1 MDMDEE
7 PPLAW
12 LRRALA
18 RIEPAALPP
27 AATVDLVVGLTGV
40 VAAAQAALV
49 RAVGAADQAGVWA
62 SGPLACAVGEPPA
75 GRPTRAAGARPAGW
89 ACPAAGQSGQSA
101 DSGSWLADRARL
113 TWAAAAALRATAR
126 ALADL
131 PLLAEAFRQ
140 GDVSLDHVF
149 ALTVPLTS
157 PARRT
162 ALAGPVEAELTAF
175 ARRAGPAYV
184 RAAVDRWLRRAD
196 PAGATADADGARLA
210 RSLSLLPVPA
220 GAATRPDGPVA
231 LAGALPA
238 EDARALLDALAAAE
252 QAPAAPGEPRSPA
265 RRRADAL
272 LTIARWY
279 LATARAL
286 AT

>member
-1 MDMDEE
+1 MDVDEE

-18 RIEPAALPP
+18 QIEPAALPSG
-27 AATVDLVVGLTGV
+27 AAVDLVVGLTGV

-49 RAVGAADQAGVWA
+49 RAVGAADQAGA
-62 SGPLACAVGEPPA
+62 SGPLGGEAGEPPA
-75 GRPTRAAGARPAGW
+75 GRPTRAAGVEPAGW
-89 ACPAAGQSGQSA
+89 AGPAAGRPDQPA
-101 DSGSWLADRARL
+101 DPDSWLADRARL
-113 TWAAAAALRATAR
+113 TWAAAAALRAAAR
-126 ALADL
+126 ALVDL

-157 PARRT
+157 PARRA
-162 ALAGPVEAELTAF
+162 ALAGPVEAELTAC
-175 ARRAGPAYV
+175 ARRAGPVYV

-196 PAGATADADGARLA
+196 PAGAAADADGARLA

-220 GAATRPDGPVA
+220 GAATRPDGRVA
-231 LAGALPA
+231 LVGALPA
-238 EDARALLDALAAAE
+238 EDARTLLDALAVAG
-252 QAPAAPGEPRSPA
+252 QAPAMPDTCSPA

-286 AT
+286 AA